1 MPAGTVH
8 PRSQRST
15 SEASSNPPSRGTM
28 APSIGQSQTVN
39 AQAMSH
45 GHGAMAI
52 TSIIEHP
59 VRGNELS
66 MPGPSM
72 GEVTHAGIGPI
83 PPSFRPE
90 WSYGPMGSADSPMYS
105 SDCSSPMSDYPNAQ
119 MAYLQRPPSTFSD
132 SSFHQQPVTSPLSA
146 GPSYAP
152 TWGTFDPAPAYD
164 HFFASTVDPPLQLPF
179 AHVDE
184 QQWHPIRTQPVST
197 AAVAMGK
204 SSLLKAQNPQTQH
217 YLDRYW
223 EYFHPLFPI
232 VHFPSFMSTIPQPLL
247 AASMVVIGAQYSP
260 RPDAKQYSASLHA
273 ECAKL
278 LSDVSTV
285 CRNVEKG
292 RGLTPW
298 AEGTFDQSLFGFRSA
313 DQFSFGAVYSVPCT
327 LGKARNIDQAQLIAD
342 QEFLQVDQA
351 SLHQTL
357 PPPSAPAHLEAV
369 YSRWVEHEIRRRILV
384 AMFVL
389 DTQHSHLFQ
398 RQSSYSGNLTKED
411 GLDLPFPTSTEIWN
425 CPDVPTWRELIAS
438 HEAFSINTLGPN
450 HHHHP
455 PLDPFQSSLLTCCHV
470 HRSRLSGTPTQYD
483 LVYQPSK
490 SHVHHAA
497 AARTHHSLSMSTH
510 APLHALLITASE
522 SWLFGTKITDE
533 AIWYRSK
540 ATLRKW
546 VTGPGALKAVWHATR
561 LLRLAIIKRDDSAPS
576 READDQGGCY
586 YLHDPWCL
594 YVAALAGLRRRRR
607 RA

>member
-1 MPAGTVH
+1 MSRKVEGLHHGQRGPLTS
-8 PRSQRST
+8 RSSVFDLQTNFHLELFTRFRARSGKL
-15 SEASSNPPSRGTM
+15 E
-28 APSIGQSQTVN
+28 SIQ
-39 AQAMSH
+39 
-45 GHGAMAI
+45 
-52 TSIIEHP
+52 
-59 VRGNELS
+59 
-66 MPGPSM
+66 
-72 GEVTHAGIGPI
+72 
-83 PPSFRPE
+83 
-90 WSYGPMGSADSPMYS
+90 GSAEFTSVYS
-105 SDCSSPMSDYPNAQ
+105 SV
-119 MAYLQRPPSTFSD
+119 R
-132 SSFHQQPVTSPLSA
+132 
-146 GPSYAP
+146 
-152 TWGTFDPAPAYD
+152 
-164 HFFASTVDPPLQLPF
+164 
-179 AHVDE
+179 
-184 QQWHPIRTQPVST
+184 
-197 AAVAMGK
+197 
-204 SSLLKAQNPQTQH
+204 SLLG
-217 YLDRYW
+217 
-223 EYFHPLFPI
+223 
-232 VHFPSFMSTIPQPLL
+232 SL
-247 AASMVVIGAQYSP
+247 ACYAAYNS
-260 RPDAKQYSASLHA
+260 
-273 ECAKL
+273 
-278 LSDVSTV
+278 
-285 CRNVEKG
+285 
-292 RGLTPW
+292 
-298 AEGTFDQSLFGFRSA
+298 
-313 DQFSFGAVYSVPCT
+313 
-327 LGKARNIDQAQLIAD
+327 IDQAQLIAD

-594 YVAALAGLRRRRR
+594 YVAALVCWAFGSGNTTVEGRPEEEEEESLTDNNHDAEALAVEYLDAMDVLDWRDVRNVAGVRVRKTRGVLECVRLRIGESGMGGLLDGAEDVLFRLVEGGSSLLGF
-607 RA
+607 